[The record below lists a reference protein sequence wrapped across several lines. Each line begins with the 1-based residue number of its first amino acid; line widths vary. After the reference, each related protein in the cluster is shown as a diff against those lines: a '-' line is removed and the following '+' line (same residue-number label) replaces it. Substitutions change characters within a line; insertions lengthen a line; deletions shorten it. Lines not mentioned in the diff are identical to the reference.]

1 MLTESMQNALVSEK
15 ILSFRIDSADM
26 KDHAVF
32 TQLTL
37 RLFGID
43 VVDGNKAL
51 HQLSHP
57 R

>member
-1 MLTESMQNALVSEK
+1 MLTESMQNALVSEN
-15 ILSFRIDSADM
+15 ILSFRIDSADV

-43 VVDGNKAL
+43 LVDGNKAL

-57 R
+57 